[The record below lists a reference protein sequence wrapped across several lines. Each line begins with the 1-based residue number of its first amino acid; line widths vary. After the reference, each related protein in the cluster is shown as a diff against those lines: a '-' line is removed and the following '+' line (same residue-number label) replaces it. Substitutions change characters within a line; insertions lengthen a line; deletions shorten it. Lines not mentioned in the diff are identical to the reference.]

1 MNAIINWDKIFTSEQ
16 KESEPSEEIKS
27 SQEESDECAQCRSL
41 DHRCS
46 SKRASEPNCVR
57 NLRKSQETAEVG
69 DETKKQA
76 GKEDVQQRPD
86 NQTPGNDQCQY
97 WEDGENGGKNV
108 ASPKS
113 ANQWLEGHP
122 VTGSLQPTRWD
133 FANSFQ
139 ACEKLKRNSM
149 KLLKLPRRH

>member
-1 MNAIINWDKIFTSEQ
+1 MK
-16 KESEPSEEIKS
+16 P
-27 SQEESDECAQCRSL
+27 
-41 DHRCS
+41 
-46 SKRASEPNCVR
+46 
-57 NLRKSQETAEVG
+57 
-69 DETKKQA
+69 KKQA

-97 WEDGENGGKNV
+97 WEDGENGGKNG

-113 ANQWLEGHP
+113 ANQRLEGHP

-139 ACEKLKRNSM
+139 ACEKTKKKLNETVEIAQKALKLAEAQKKKLKTRKM
-149 KLLKLPRRH
+149 KL